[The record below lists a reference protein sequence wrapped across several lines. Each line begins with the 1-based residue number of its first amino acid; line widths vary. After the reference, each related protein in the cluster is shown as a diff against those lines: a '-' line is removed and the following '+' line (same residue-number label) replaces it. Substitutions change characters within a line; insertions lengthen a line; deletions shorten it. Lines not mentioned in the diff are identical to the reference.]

1 MNKDHIKLL
10 DEIIVFLQQEK
21 RHLIEEN
28 VDYKDSLELL
38 DYIKAVIN
46 EFRAEKNVW
55 IKK

>member
-46 EFRAEKNVW
+46 EFRAEKNV
-55 IKK
+55 